1 MQYNFDEIVPRRH
14 TKSLKYDFAK
24 ERGKP
29 EDLLPMWV
37 ADMDFQ
43 TPPAVREALADKAAH
58 GIFGYSDPD
67 EPYFEALATWFKAR
81 HNWTVDPHTAVLA
94 PGVVFAICTLIRCLT
109 KPGDAVLIQEPVYYC
124 FRLGIRDN
132 GRRTVVNELRFD
144 GERYTID
151 FEDFERKI
159 IENDVKLFIL
169 CSPHNPVGRVWTKEE
184 LEKLAEICLRHDVF
198 VAADEIH
205 EDFVY
210 PGSRHLVFS
219 TLSKEVADHCAVCTS
234 PSKTFNLAGLHNANI
249 FIANNEVRRA
259 VRHELDAEGFSQSN
273 IMGLVA
279 CQTAYQTGA
288 EWVDQLVDYLRG
300 NLSLMRET
308 FRTRM
313 PQLRL
318 IEPEATYLPWVDFSG
333 LGLSASELE
342 RFIVE
347 RAKLWLDGGRIF
359 GAGGA
364 GFQRFNIATPR
375 SILQQA
381 LDQLE
386 KVVRSQRFGC
396 AEIM

>member
-1 MQYNFDEIVPRRH
+1 MKYVFDEIIPRRH
-14 TKSLKYDFAK
+14 TNSLKYDCAEK
-24 ERGKP
+24 RGKP
-29 EDLLPMWV
+29 DGLLPMWV

-43 TPPAVREALADKAAH
+43 TPPTVREALAAKAAH

-67 EPYFEALATWFKAR
+67 ETYFEVLAKWFGTR
-81 HNWTVDPHTAVLA
+81 HNWMADPHTAIQA
-94 PGVVFAICTLIRCLT
+94 PGVVFAICTLIRALT
-109 KPGDAVLIQEPVYYC
+109 NPGDAVLIQEPVYYC
-124 FRLGIRDN
+124 FREGIRDN
-132 GRRTVVNELRFD
+132 GRRTVVNQLRFD
-144 GERYTID
+144 GARYSID

-159 IENDVKLFIL
+159 IENGVKLFIL

-198 VAADEIH
+198 VLADEIH

-210 PGSRHLVFS
+210 PGNRHTVFA
-219 TLSKEVADHCAVCTS
+219 TLSKEVADRCAVCTA
-234 PSKTFNLAGLHNANI
+234 PSKTFNLAGLHIANI
-249 FIANNEVRRA
+249 FIANNEVRKA
-259 VRHELDAEGFSQSN
+259 VRHELDAQGFSQSN

-313 PQLRL
+313 PQIHL
-318 IEPEATYLPWVDFSG
+318 IEPEGTYLPWVDFSK
-333 LGLSASELE
+333 LGLNTPELE

-347 RAKLWLDGGRIF
+347 RAKLWLDGGHIF

-375 SILQQA
+375 AILQQA

-386 KVVRSQRFGC
+386 TAVRQIS
-396 AEIM
+396 